1 MEVPEFSGDDVRRAV
16 GEIGEFLASDGVVTA
31 LREVGADEQL
41 WARVSPLPRD
51 YLGRRKV
58 SLPEGF
64 EIVFEGKW
72 PGRKCF
78 KICRSVDPVPPPPD
92 PTGITI
98 CVELCLPG

>member
-1 MEVPEFSGDDVRRAV
+1 MEVPEFSAEDVRQAV
-16 GEIGEFLASDGVVTA
+16 GEIGEFLASDGVVAA

-41 WARVSPLPRD
+41 WARVEPLPRD

-58 SLPEGF
+58 SPPEGF

-78 KICRSVDPVPPPPD
+78 KICRSIDPIPPPPD